1 MVFFIRE
8 AKLEQE
14 YKYGSVRRGISNE
27 LRDPDYHVTSCMF
40 DGQTGLPSYYLFE
53 DRLQTAINYESYK
66 DIRLRRNKIV
76 VLGVNIDNFNYLENP
91 ESVLQEM
98 ATRLKIY
105 LPVHY
110 TIARG
115 IRYSFWIMMTNL
127 NGQED
132 IEVELSKVRA
142 VFKMPLKNGERILYS
157 MGVSLYLGQEI
168 KAKVLVEEAIVAL
181 QRAQAQGENNL
192 QFYSHN

>member
-1 MVFFIRE
+1 M
-8 AKLEQE
+8 EQE
-14 YKYGSVRRGISNE
+14 FKYGSVRRGISNE

-53 DRLQTAINYESYK
+53 DRLQTAVNYESYK

-76 VLGVNIDNFNYLENP
+76 VLGINIDNLEYFESP

-98 ATRLKIY
+98 ATRMKIY

-110 TIARG
+110 TVARG
-115 IRYSFWIMMTNL
+115 IRYTFWVMMTNL
-127 NGQED
+127 NGQEEID
-132 IEVELSKVRA
+132 LELSKVRTM
-142 VFKMPLKNGERILYS
+142 FKMPLKNNERVLYS
-157 MGVSLYLGQEI
+157 MGVSLYDGQEVR
-168 KAKVLVEEAIVAL
+168 AKTLVEEAIVAI

-192 QFYSHN
+192 AFFSHN